1 MSSPRGQQVD
11 LSSLSTQQLSQVKK
25 QLDDEI
31 EHLTNSHG
39 QLRQAQAKFREC
51 IRSIAAGVTPALD
64 ETKSILWQSMVSNM
78 YKYPGKPI
86 LVPLTTSLYVPGTL
100 ADPHNVIVDVGTGF
114 YVEKNT
120 KDATKFYEAKVEE
133 LGGNLRGLEA
143 IVQGKSKNLSVVED
157 GMSRLE
163 IQDSLLIRASSAQG
177 EGSPSSCST
186 SIFIWFLENL
196 KDPLFYIEARKAEK
210 TLIRG
215 ANVWASPSKYWR
227 TPRASICFDKSRGPI
242 RNVQIG
248 K

>member
-1 MSSPRGQQVD
+1 SVANRQFSVD

-64 ETKSILWQSMVSNM
+64 
-78 YKYPGKPI
+78 GKPI

-157 GMSRLE
+157 VLREKVL
-163 IQDSLLIRASSAQG
+163 QAPAPPPFSS
-177 EGSPSSCST
+177 GS
-186 SIFIWFLENL
+186 
-196 KDPLFYIEARKAEK
+196 
-210 TLIRG
+210 
-215 ANVWASPSKYWR
+215 
-227 TPRASICFDKSRGPI
+227 
-242 RNVQIG
+242 
-248 K
+248 